1 MSAQSEVQSKFDPDK
16 PSPNSSVFKCTYT
29 YSIFNFFLEFQTSI
43 VPLIYEN
50 IEIKVSQNLSESEL
64 MKSRVSNFME
74 FIKLEGVVEELK
86 IRPR

>member
-1 MSAQSEVQSKFDPDK
+1 MFLNVHTHILF
-16 PSPNSSVFKCTYT
+16 FK
-29 YSIFNFFLEFQTSI
+29 FFLEFQTSI

-64 MKSRVSNFME
+64 TKSRVSNFME